1 MKNPITFSIQDAL
14 KHFNSSTENLT
25 RILNT
30 CLSKGANFSDIFYE
44 HSTSSYLLLQ
54 DGKVNQVQNHID
66 YGAGIR
72 AVKGVQTGFAF
83 SESDDIASLLSC
95 ASVASNIA
103 NSTQSNTVGNLT
115 NKVFPNRY
123 PVFTDWNNID
133 LSLKKIFL
141 EKLNIKIN
149 SLDSKILKV
158 TVSLS
163 DSTTYVLYANSEGVM
178 TADYRPMVTISA
190 RCVMQKDGETET
202 GYTSRSFRADYE
214 QLGDQIIEEISNE
227 VISQTNRLFG
237 AIKPQ
242 GGEMAVVM
250 ATGDS
255 GILLHEAMGHAFE
268 ADFTRRNESIFT
280 DMLGKQVCDESINIV
295 DDGTI
300 EHARGSLNMDDEGV
314 ESQKTYVIRNGKLE
328 SFLHDRISANF
339 YGITPTGNGRRE
351 SFRNIPLPRMRV
363 TYMENGKINP
373 TDIIA
378 SVEKGVYVD
387 SFTNGQVQIGAG
399 DFTFFVKTGYLIEN
413 GKLTQPIKDVNIIG
427 NGPQALKDISM
438 VGNDMTIDRG
448 AGSCG
453 KEGQYLP
460 VGYGIPTVKIDKLI
474 VGGN

>member
-1 MKNPITFSIQDAL
+1 MKNPITFTIEDAI
-14 KHFNSSTENLT
+14 KHFNTSTENIKQILT
-25 RILNT
+25 T
-30 CLSKGANFSDIFYE
+30 CLSKGADFSDIFYE

-54 DGKVNQVQNHID
+54 DGKVNQIENHID

-72 AVKGVQTGFAF
+72 AVQGVQTGFAF
-83 SESDDIASLLSC
+83 SESDDLTSLISC
-95 ASVASNIA
+95 AIVASNIA
-103 NSTQSNTVGNLT
+103 NSSQSNTVANLT
-115 NKVFPNRY
+115 NKIFPNRY
-123 PVFTDWNNID
+123 PVFSDWNDIS
-133 LSLKKIFL
+133 LTLKKIFL
-141 EKLNIKIN
+141 EKLNDRILQ
-149 SLDSKILKV
+149 LDSKILKV

-163 DSTTYVLYANSEGVM
+163 DSTTHMMYANSEGIL

-190 RCVMQKDGETET
+190 RCVMQKDKETET
-202 GYTSRSFRADYE
+202 GYTSRSFRADYDV
-214 QLGDQIIEEISNE
+214 LGNSLIEEISNDL
-227 VISQTNRLFG
+227 ILQTNRLFG
-237 AIKPQ
+237 AIKPL
-242 GGEMAVVM
+242 GGEMPVVM
-250 ATGDS
+250 ASGDS

-300 EHARGSLNMDDEGV
+300 EYARGSVNMDDEGV
-314 ESQKTYVIRNGKLE
+314 ASQKTYVIQNGKLE
-328 SFLHDRISANF
+328 SFLHDRISANY
-339 YGITPTGNGRRE
+339 YGISPTGNGRRE

-373 TDIIA
+373 ADIIA
-378 SVEKGVYVD
+378 SVDKGVYVD

-413 GKLTQPIKDVNIIG
+413 GKLTQPIKDINIIG

-438 VGNDMTIDRG
+438 VGNDMTIDSG

-453 KEGQYLP
+453 KEGQYMP
-460 VGYGIPTVKIDKLI
+460 VGYGIPTVKINKLI